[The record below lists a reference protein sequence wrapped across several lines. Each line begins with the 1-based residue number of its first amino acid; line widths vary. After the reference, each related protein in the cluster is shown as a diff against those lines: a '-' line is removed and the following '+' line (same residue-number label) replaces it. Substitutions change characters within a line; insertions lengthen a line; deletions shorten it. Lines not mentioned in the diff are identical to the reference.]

1 MNKKLPVTLVTIGAV
16 AVLGLGLW
24 KAQQPGAEA
33 FQGQMEVQEVDV
45 ASKVSARIA
54 DILVKEG
61 DVITVGSPLIRLDS
75 PEVTAKLAQATAAQE
90 AAQATAKASRAA
102 LEAAGLAETSATKT
116 AVAARILAEATAADL
131 VDAAELVVPLG
142 RLLVDRGLVHPR
154 RRGRRDHDA
163 GRHRGGLHVGLAQ
176 LPLPGSRARTQGHR
190 VACEVR
196 RLILGKGETRQ
207 IGRAHV

>member
-61 DVITVGSPLIRLDS
+61 DVITVGSPPIRLDS
-75 PEVTAKLAQATAAQE
+75 SAA
-90 AAQATAKASRAA
+90 S
-102 LEAAGLAETSATKT
+102 G
-116 AVAARILAEATAADL
+116 
-131 VDAAELVVPLG
+131 
-142 RLLVDRGLVHPR
+142 
-154 RRGRRDHDA
+154 
-163 GRHRGGLHVGLAQ
+163 
-176 LPLPGSRARTQGHR
+176 
-190 VACEVR
+190 
-196 RLILGKGETRQ
+196 
-207 IGRAHV
+207 